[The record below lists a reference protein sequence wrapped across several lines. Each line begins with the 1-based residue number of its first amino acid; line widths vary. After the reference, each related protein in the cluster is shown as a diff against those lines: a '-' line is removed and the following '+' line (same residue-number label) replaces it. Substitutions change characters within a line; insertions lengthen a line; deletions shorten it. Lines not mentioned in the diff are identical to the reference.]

1 MSMPLAHYLKDFSSP
16 KPSSLVSDSV
26 SFDVDDFGI
35 HDEPFLELPQP
46 DPIDIEAERRQAH
59 EEGRAAATE
68 ELSERHAEDVAR
80 LEALHAEQIAELEK
94 KHKSELGRIIGGGLH
109 SIAAAIATAV
119 GAQAVEAIAPFV
131 EEALIETAL
140 HDIST
145 LLKEAIIEGEVTTV
159 TVRGPGELFDRLRE
173 NMDGHDDLLRHIED
187 DDIDLTVDIDDTAL
201 VTRISAWTASLKK
214 VLA

>member
-16 KPSSLVSDSV
+16 KPSSLVSDSL

-35 HDEPFLELPQP
+35 HDEPVLELPQP
-46 DPIDIEAERRQAH
+46 DPIDIEAERAEAY
-59 EEGRAAATE
+59 EEGRAATML
-68 ELSERHAEDVAR
+68 ELSEKHAEDISR
-80 LEALHAEQIAELEK
+80 LEALHAEQLQDLEK
-94 KHKSELGRIIGGGLH
+94 KHKAEMGRILGGGLH
-109 SIAAAIATAV
+109 NIAAAIADTV
-119 GAQAVEAIAPFV
+119 GAQAVEAVAPFL

-140 HDIST
+140 HDLST
-145 LLKEAIIEGEVTTV
+145 LLKEAIIEGEVATV

-187 DDIDLTVDIDDTAL
+187 DHIDLTVDIDDTAL